1 MQVSA
6 QFALS
11 HFDEISS
18 AIDRG
23 EEVEILRPGKPTLR
37 LVPDPVPSQTRIGK
51 RVLGAGIGEL
61 RVPSDREWRQMD
73 QEIESEMCDAP
84 LISSGDV

>member
-6 QFALS
+6 QFVVS

-23 EEVEILRPGKPTLR
+23 EDVEILRPGKSTLR
-37 LVPDPVPSQTRIGK
+37 LVSQPAPYKSKAGSRI
-51 RVLGAGIGEL
+51 LGAGIGEL
-61 RVPSDREWRQMD
+61 HVPTEREWRQMD
-73 QEIESEMCDAP
+73 QEIEREMCESP
-84 LISSGDV
+84 LISSGEI